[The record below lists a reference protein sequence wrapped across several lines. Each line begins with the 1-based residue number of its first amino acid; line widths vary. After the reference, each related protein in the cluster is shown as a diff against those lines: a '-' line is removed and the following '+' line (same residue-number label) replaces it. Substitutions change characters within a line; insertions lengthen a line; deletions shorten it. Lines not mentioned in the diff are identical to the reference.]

1 MTKKE
6 LVKTEIVKF
15 PLSEFGRKRTYILK
29 DFKTPLLIERLPGM
43 AHPVQVRPA
52 DVERRAER
60 RLFLG
65 LLPISFSAEHIR
77 EVFEPFGTI
86 QEIQVLGSGNQSYH
100 EI

>member
-1 MTKKE
+1 M
-6 LVKTEIVKF
+6 
-15 PLSEFGRKRTYILK
+15 
-29 DFKTPLLIERLPGM
+29 IERLPGM

-86 QEIQVLGSGNQSYH
+86 QEIQVLGSGNQIYP
-100 EI
+100 EIYSFITLIFTNFTQNIQTSRTSRTF